1 MQMKIKDTIHFNWYK
16 HLFILLVIGVCIFAG
31 ISVTEA
37 DFGEVFGNFDQMCA
51 FLSRFL
57 KPDFSYIPNLIG
69 PMISTLQMSVVGT
82 AIGVIFAVP
91 IAFMGTTLVTGNKIL
106 TAIIRFFLDVI
117 RTIPNLLLA
126 ALMVAILGIGEF
138 SGVMTIAVFTFG
150 IISQLVY
157 EAIEAIDEGPVEAA
171 VAVGANKI
179 QTALYAVAPQILSQ
193 VAGYAFYAF
202 EINVRASAVLG
213 YVGAGGI
220 GVILNSSL
228 ALLQYNRVSVIIL
241 LIFIVVAVVD
251 GVSETIRR
259 RLS

>member
-1 MQMKIKDTIHFNWYK
+1 MPMNIKDTIHFNWYK
-16 HLFILLVIGVCIFAG
+16 HLFIVLLIGICIWG
-31 ISVTEA
+31 SVSATGA
-37 DFGEVFGNFDQMCA
+37 DFAEVFGNFDQMSA

-57 KPDFSYIPNLIG
+57 KPDFSYIPNLIQ
-69 PMISTLQMSVVGT
+69 PMLSTLQMSVVGT
-82 AIGVIFAVP
+82 AIGVLFAVP
-91 IAFMGTTLVTGNKIL
+91 IAFIGTTLVTGNKLL
-106 TAIIRFFLDVI
+106 TSVIRFILDII

-126 ALMVAILGIGEF
+126 ALMVAIMGIGEF

-150 IISQLVY
+150 LVSQLVY

-171 VAVGANKI
+171 MAVGANKVQI
-179 QTALYAVAPQILSQ
+179 ALYAVAPQIISQ
-193 VAGYAFYAF
+193 VAGYSFYAF

-241 LIFIVVAVVD
+241 LIFVVVTIVD
-251 GVSETIRR
+251 GVSEHIRR

>member
-1 MQMKIKDTIHFNWYK
+1 MKIKDTIHFNWYK
-16 HLFILLVIGVCIFAG
+16 HLFIILVIAVCIFA
-31 ISVTEA
+31 SAEVTEA
-37 DFGEVFGNFDQMCA
+37 DFIEVFGNLDQMYA
-51 FLSRFL
+51 FLSKFL
-57 KPDFSYIPNLIG
+57 KPDFSYIPKLIA

-82 AIGVIFAVP
+82 AIGVFFAVP
-91 IAFMGTTLVTGNKIL
+91 IAFLGTTLVTGNRVL
-106 TAIIRFFLDVI
+106 TAVIRFILDII

-157 EAIEAIDEGPVEAA
+157 EAIEAIDEGPIEAA
-171 VAVGANKI
+171 AAVGANRI
-179 QTALYAVAPQILSQ
+179 QIAMYAVVPQVLSQ
-193 VAGYAFYAF
+193 IAGYAFYAF

-241 LIFIVVAVVD
+241 LIFVVVAIVD
-251 GVSETIRR
+251 TISEAIRR